1 MSSGI
6 RFFSENISFTIK
18 QKALIRI
25 WVLET
30 VIAENKK
37 LKDLNVIFCSDDI
50 LFEINRKYMK
60 HNTLTDIIT
69 FNFGEEADDIL
80 GEIYISIERV
90 EENAKKYKKQ
100 FENELHRVIIH
111 GVLHLIG
118 YKDKKSQE
126 KKEMKEKEDYY
137 LTKLAIM

>member
-1 MSSGI
+1 M
-6 RFFSENISFTIK
+6 
-18 QKALIRI
+18 
-25 WVLET
+25 ET

>member
-1 MSSGI
+1 VSSGI